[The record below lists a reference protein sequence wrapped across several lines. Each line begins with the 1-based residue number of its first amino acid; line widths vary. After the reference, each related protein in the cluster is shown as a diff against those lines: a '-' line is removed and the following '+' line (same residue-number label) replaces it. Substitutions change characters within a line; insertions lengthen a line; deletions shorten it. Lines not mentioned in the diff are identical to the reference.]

1 MRDRF
6 LKACRREPVDT
17 TPVWFMRQ
25 AGRSQPQYLALR
37 QRHTLIDICMRP
49 DLCAEV
55 TLSPLHDLGVDAVVM
70 FADIM
75 LPVKSMGVAFELADG
90 GPRIG
95 RPVRTAEDVQALRRF
110 QIDEL
115 TASVLEA
122 IRLVRAASPVPV
134 IGFSAAPFTLAS
146 YLIEGG
152 PSRDYVLTKQVMV
165 AGDRA
170 WDMLMD
176 LLTDMAI
183 GYLRA
188 QIAAGV
194 HAVQLFDSW
203 VGCLHPDDYRR
214 KVAPYSRRIF
224 EALASAGVP
233 TIHFGTGTGGLL
245 EDLAAAGG
253 DVIGVDWRIDL
264 DAAWR
269 QVGPAKGIQGNL
281 DPAVLL
287 AGDEVLREKVD
298 LIMRQAAGRPG
309 HIFNLGH
316 GVLPQTDRG
325 RLRQVVDVVHAA
337 RPVAGEPA

>member
-37 QRHTLIDICMRP
+37 ERHTLIDICMRP
-49 DLCAEV
+49 ELCAEV

-75 LPVKSMGVAFELADG
+75 LPVKSMGVAFELAGG
-90 GPRIG
+90 GPRIS

-152 PSRDYVLTKQVMV
+152 PSRDYVLTKQVMF

-170 WDMLMD
+170 WDMLMG
-176 LLTDMAI
+176 LLTDMAV

-188 QIAAGV
+188 QIGAGV

-253 DVIGVDWRIDL
+253 DVIGVDWRVDL

-269 QVGPAKGIQGNL
+269 QIGPGRGIQGNL

-287 AGDEVLREKVD
+287 ANDEVLRDRVA
-298 LIMRQAAGRPG
+298 LILRQAAGRAG

-316 GVLPQTDRG
+316 GVLPQTDRA
-325 RLRQVVDVVHAA
+325 RLRQVVDLVHAA